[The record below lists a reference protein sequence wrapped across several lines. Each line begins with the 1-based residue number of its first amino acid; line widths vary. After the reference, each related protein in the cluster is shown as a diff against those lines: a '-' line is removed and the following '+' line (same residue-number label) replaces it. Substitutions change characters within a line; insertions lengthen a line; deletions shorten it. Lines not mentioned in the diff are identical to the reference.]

1 MGHPVMYA
9 RGVKKGKPDRFY
21 PELGFTSLLSRHFDS
36 PEYQASGKMWFSPRL
51 GSEVSIERGILANK
65 SRADLNKEMTDSMV
79 ISAGGEMESFE
90 SPKNRVQLG
99 KGKNKLGL
107 PTTKLEF
114 VVPDINKKARQAH
127 VLTFRMFLKQA
138 GCDEDS
144 IETGAMDPDGAHA
157 AGTCRMSK
165 SETDGVVDTNLQ
177 VHGTHN
183 LYVCSNAVFPS
194 IAAANPTLT
203 LSALAI
209 RLADHIGMNIK
220 KL

>member
-1 MGHPVMYA
+1 
-9 RGVKKGKPDRFY
+9 
-21 PELGFTSLLSRHFDS
+21 
-36 PEYQASGKMWFSPRL
+36 
-51 GSEVSIERGILANK
+51 
-65 SRADLNKEMTDSMV
+65 
-79 ISAGGEMESFE
+79 
-90 SPKNRVQLG
+90 
-99 KGKNKLGL
+99 
-107 PTTKLEF
+107 LEF